1 MVTVFEIVNCMPWYL
16 EENWFRPVIC
26 PWAALAPLQMAFHG
40 RIQARPCHR
49 LVEIENLRFRI
60 GTEFTIP
67 SHKQIKK
74 LCLRFQVE
82 RIFRRRSFS
91 NGNCSFFLESRL
103 SIFGWERWHSLI
115 WVDMFSICSSSWK
128 EDIFRIK
135 DSRERIPTAL
145 LCWEEA
151 DRTRSGKEERQV
163 QQSNGVRYIVKCCKI
178 L

>member
-1 MVTVFEIVNCMPWYL
+1 MVTIFEIVNCMPWYL

-40 RIQARPCHR
+40 RTQARPSHR

-82 RIFRRRSFS
+82 RIFGRSS
-91 NGNCSFFLESRL
+91 LSKGNWSFFWESQL
-103 SIFGWERWHSLI
+103 SFFGWDTWHSI
-115 WVDMFSICSSSWK
+115 ICVNMFSISSSSWK

-163 QQSNGVRYIVKCCKI
+163 QQSNIIKYCKT

>member
-1 MVTVFEIVNCMPWYL
+1 MVTIFEIVNCMPWYL

-40 RIQARPCHR
+40 RTQARPSHR

-67 SHKQIKK
+67 SHKQIEN

-82 RIFRRRSFS
+82 RIFGLGRRSLERELES
-91 NGNCSFFLESRL
+91 QLSFF
-103 SIFGWERWHSLI
+103 GWDRWHSLI
-115 WVDMFSICSSSWK
+115 WVNMFDICFSSCKEDMF
-128 EDIFRIK
+128 RII
-135 DSRERIPTAL
+135 DSRERIPTAPPL
-145 LCWEEA
+145 L
-151 DRTRSGKEERQV
+151 RRSRQEWQRGETGPTV
-163 QQSNGVRYIVKCCKI
+163 QDWKI